1 MSIPPCLAESFLCV
15 VKTFE
20 GKDFRSGKFGLE
32 SVHIARMSGAE
43 EETFFKS
50 DLEKDKHDL
59 VVRRV
64 QVYCVVHPSTV
75 FDALPG

>member
-1 MSIPPCLAESFLCV
+1 
-15 VKTFE
+15 
-20 GKDFRSGKFGLE
+20 
-32 SVHIARMSGAE
+32 MSGAE